1 MITAYK
7 ILGKDAFD
15 GFFRSLAEGREVY
28 APAQKSGK
36 IVWAPARSAADVDW
50 RLDNTDMSPKEFF
63 FPQSECLMRFKNAG
77 GEGGRVMVPV
87 APLATQRV
95 LLNIRPCD
103 AKAFRLL
110 DRIFV
115 QDDMTNDPYW
125 RDKREKTILIGQG
138 CVNPCPE
145 CFCTSTGCGPFHEE
159 GLDILLTDLG
169 DRLLVKPISGKGQ
182 AMVKDLPE
190 AAPGDIDLAGKIMA
204 ASEAAVNTYPG
215 FEPKKLAGRTVLDI
229 YNLPLWSNLYET
241 CLNCGTCTFVCPT
254 CHCFDIQDEVRGE
267 AGRRVRNWDTC
278 MQKLFT
284 EHASG
289 HNPRGEKRDRVR
301 QRFMHKFTYIPM
313 RRDGELG
320 CVGCGRCVRFC
331 PTNIDVREVVRR
343 MCEDAEAKSK

>member
-1 MITAYK
+1 MITACK
-7 ILGKDAFD
+7 ILGKDVFED
-15 GFFRSLAEGREVY
+15 FFRNLANGREVF
-28 APAQKSGK
+28 APVQLTGK
-36 IVWAPARSAADVDW
+36 IVWGPIGGAADVDFS
-50 RLDNTDMSPKEFF
+50 LDNTDMSPKEFF
-63 FPQSECLMRFKNAG
+63 FPQSECLMRFKNTE
-77 GEGGRVMVPV
+77 GEGGRVMVP
-87 APLATQRV
+87 APPLATQRV

-103 AKAFRLL
+103 AAAFRLL
-110 DRIFV
+110 DRIFM
-115 QDDMTNDPYW
+115 QDERTDDLYW
-125 RDKREKTILIGQG
+125 LDKREKTILVGLG

-145 CFCTSTGCGPFHEE
+145 CFCTATGCGPFHEE

-169 DRLLVKPISGKGQ
+169 DRLFVKPLSGRGQ
-182 AMVKDLPE
+182 ALVADLPD
-190 AAPGDIDLAGKIMA
+190 AGPQDVSLAGDVA
-204 ASEAAVNTYPG
+204 AAAAALVQRPAG
-215 FEPKKLAGRTVLDI
+215 FEPKKLAGRDVLDI
-229 YNLPLWSNLYET
+229 YNLPLWPRLSET

-254 CHCFDIQDEVRGE
+254 CHCFDIQDEVKGE

-278 MQKLFT
+278 MQRLFT

-343 MCEDAEAKSK
+343 MCENVEAISK

>member
-1 MITAYK
+1 MTTVYK

-15 GFFRSLAEGREVY
+15 GFFRSLAEGREVF
-28 APAQKSGK
+28 APVQKAGR
-36 IVWAPARSAADVDW
+36 IVWASARSSADVDW
-50 RLDNTDMSPKEFF
+50 GLDNTDMSPKEFF
-63 FPQSECLMRFKNAG
+63 FPQTECLMRFSDG
-77 GEGGRVMVPV
+77 EGEGGRVMVPV
-87 APLATQRV
+87 APLATPRV

-115 QDDMTNDPYW
+115 QDETTDDPYW
-125 RDKREKTILIGQG
+125 RDKREKTILIGLG
-138 CVNPCPE
+138 CANPCPE

-169 DRLLVKPISGKGQ
+169 DRLLVKPVSGKGQ
-182 AMVKDLPE
+182 TLVKDLPE
-190 AAPGDIDLAGKIMA
+190 AAAGDIEQAGKIAA
-204 ASEAAVNTYPG
+204 ASEAAVATYPG
-215 FEPKKLAGRTVLDI
+215 FEPTRLAGRTVLDV
-229 YNLPLWSNLYET
+229 YNLPLWSRLFET

-254 CHCFDIQDEVRGE
+254 CHCFDIQDEVKGD

-278 MQKLFT
+278 MQRLFT
-284 EHASG
+284 AHASG

-331 PTNIDVREVVRR
+331 PVNIDVREVVRR
-343 MCEDAEAKSK
+343 MCDESEAMSS